1 MRIPKFTLSL
11 IVFAVAFCVEAQN
24 VSFAYD
30 EAGNRV
36 KRELSMSGPIKT
48 KSRSSDDDKSFYD
61 SVGERIIKI
70 SSNSDGII
78 NISVQ
83 NFEKQDKGYI
93 EVYSMSG
100 ILLLAQNISDALT
113 TIDIGSQPNAVYLLK
128 VMVNDKQTIWKIM
141 KN

>member
-1 MRIPKFTLSL
+1 MILPKFTLSL
-11 IVFAVAFCVEAQN
+11 LIIAVAFCVEAQD

-30 EAGNRV
+30 EAGNRI
-36 KRELSMSGPIKT
+36 KRELSISGPIKA

-70 SSNSDGII
+70 TSNSGGII

-83 NFEKQDKGYI
+83 NFAKQDNGCI

-100 ILLLAQNISDALT
+100 ILLLAQKISDTLT

-128 VMVNDKQTIWKIM
+128 VIVNDNQTVWKIM

>member
-1 MRIPKFTLSL
+1 MRKPKFTLSL
-11 IVFAVAFCVEAQN
+11 LVIAVAFCVEAQN

-30 EAGNRV
+30 EAGNRI
-36 KRELSMSGPIKT
+36 KRELSISAPIKT
-48 KSRSSDDDKSFYD
+48 KSRSSDADRPFYD
-61 SVGERIIKI
+61 TVGERIIKI
-70 SSNSDGII
+70 TSNSDGII

-83 NFEKQDKGYI
+83 NFEKHDNGSI

-100 ILLLAQNISDALT
+100 ILLLAQKISDTLT

-128 VMVNDKQTIWKIM
+128 VIVNDNQTIWKIM